1 MRDELEQCDRS
12 HGGASTHVSPS
23 ELLDICTVHLTDPE
37 CWSVSALARRFS
49 RKRDTITRCL
59 KSPEYKQL
67 REQILAERRDQIIN
81 ILHRGSTRA
90 AELWSTKTLD
100 AAAKRGNHRAMQD
113 LLLHTRLI
121 DPIEQQ
127 DDGPK
132 VLIQVG
138 VSADQV
144 SLRPFSSRY
153 EWSFTCGDCAILSSS
168 LAS

>member
-1 MRDELEQCDRS
+1 MTEETEQSDRS

-67 REQILAERRDQIIN
+67 KEQILAERRDHIVN
-81 ILHRGSTRA
+81 ILHRGAARA

-100 AAAKRGNHRAMQD
+100 AAAERGNHRAMQD
-113 LLLHTRLI
+113 LLQHLRLI
-121 DPIEQQ
+121 DPITDAEGGAKVVVQIGVKAE
-127 DDGPK
+127 DIIIGLGEDGSPIRPSDR
-132 VLIQVG
+132 LQG
-138 VSADQV
+138 
-144 SLRPFSSRY
+144 LRRDP
-153 EWSFTCGDCAILSSS
+153 
-168 LAS
+168 